1 MSSGSLKEV
10 VRALILALSS
20 PKLSHSLPEE
30 LQQVVQLYLDRHQN
44 IEDHES
50 QRLHDELLNLYN
62 KYVAKDADKHP
73 TFMAALRQ
81 LRPAIKGTT
90 RLLEWWDLLVRP
102 TLDSLGQ
109 EKAVISDAGAIL
121 LSVLVYDEDEDE
133 DGEKARASAIF
144 TGKLLEVYLDK
155 TRLLTGDGQKVLPE
169 DERYRFV
176 SNHLESLLV
185 SFGRKR
191 PKDFLTAIDALVVER
206 EYRSQA
212 LSLLGT
218 FVRFQPPHLHQVL
231 QTPLLEHLL
240 TCLMVDT
247 STTVLSLA
255 LTTLVMFLPH
265 IPNSLVPYLPRLFIV
280 YSRILCWE
288 RYSPARSDE
297 SEDADRPMPKPGSIS
312 DPTWGKLDYS
322 FDSTDSTIPELV
334 HYFTFLYGLY
344 PLNFMSYIRKPY
356 KYLQNAR
363 FPGADEADLDEVA
376 IRHRTEQFQ
385 QIHLLHPNF
394 FNMTVEAELTDLNR
408 WMKSEP
414 ADVVAECMGLC
425 ATIPSCPD
433 DPGPPPTAK
442 LPDIPEAFVPTEDIP
457 MQSLLSMDEEG
468 LTVGNEVGSL
478 GECRPHSNWRN
489 TQSTLAVSHLSYGA
503 PEHLQI
509 LRKSSQHSNSHH
521 SSRSNGTHS
530 RKESP
535 AFKARDNA
543 LDSPTLP
550 AHLVGSNT
558 EAKLQDMLHTQ
569 ESLRSSVHQSLP
581 NESVN
586 SLNPQEA
593 PSPGL
598 DAYINSLAQ
607 STVARSPAARPA
619 SSDAQGNIAFL
630 QREVMLLRNDLNFER
645 YLKQQHI
652 SHIGQLQRK
661 HIREATVEA
670 ETQNLI
676 NTNRALKLRL
686 EESKLSYAK
695 LRKETMASKNHA
707 KKWEAELNARIRTLR
722 EEQKQWRAEEE
733 AVRRELRSARQE
745 CDHLRRLVVESEAKE
760 LLSKQKLQSL
770 DSNLAALDQL
780 RNEVE
785 MLSARLRR
793 YEAKEDEYEMA
804 KQNEENVI
812 TELETM
818 RLKMRAREGE
828 REKMRRSYEQRIT
841 ELESRVNSKGNPI
854 PSSPSA
860 GFQSMLDSALAAS
873 HSRFAHLKKA
883 HNHLLAR
890 YSELEMKLIELQAF
904 NEIQAPPNSSGS
916 NGRTRSNFRDDIHPL
931 ERDDASVDFRRRQH
945 AFSDPLAL
953 PEEYSTRGHLTSAT
967 GNISSSYPN
976 PQTNMRPN
984 TPKHQKYPVS
994 NSGSPVAE
1002 RNTPFEASLAPISSW
1017 KTQQSVPDSIL
1028 SSNDNG
1034 SVHSVED
1041 TKGSKPK
1048 IKPTSEVRVYGRG
1061 GVQNIGKKDKKDKK
1075 ASKSGGTLSSIRG
1088 IMQ

>member
-20 PKLSHSLPEE
+20 PKPPHSLPEE
-30 LQQVVQLYLDRHQN
+30 LQQVIQLYLDRHQN
-44 IEDHES
+44 IEDNES

-62 KYVAKDADKHP
+62 KHVAKDEDKHA
-73 TFMAALRQ
+73 TFLAALRQ
-81 LRPAIKGTT
+81 LRPAIKGTV

-109 EKAVISDAGAIL
+109 EKAVVSDAGAIL

-133 DGEKARASAIF
+133 DGEKARASALF

-155 TRLLTGDGQKVLPE
+155 TRLLTGDGPKVLPE

-240 TCLMVDT
+240 KCLMVDT

-280 YSRILCWE
+280 YSRILCWD
-288 RYSPARSDE
+288 RYSPARSAE
-297 SEDADRPMPKPGSIS
+297 GREADASVLKSKSIS

-322 FDSTDSTIPELV
+322 FDSAESTIPELV

-363 FPGADEADLDEVA
+363 FPGIDEADLDEAA
-376 IRHRTEQFQ
+376 IRHRTEQFR

-394 FNMTVEAELTDLNR
+394 YNMTAESELTDLNR

-425 ATIPSCPD
+425 AAIPPCLD

-457 MQSLLSMDEEG
+457 IQSLLSMDEDG
-468 LTVGNEVGSL
+468 LTVGNEVSPS
-478 GECRPHSNWRN
+478 GEYRPLTNWRN
-489 TQSTLAVSHLSYGA
+489 TQSTLAASHLSYGA
-503 PEHLQI
+503 SEHLHL

-521 SSRSNGTHS
+521 SSRSNGTQS

-535 AFKARDNA
+535 AFKARDNS

-550 AHLVGSNT
+550 AHLIGSNT

-586 SLNPQEA
+586 SLNPQET

-607 STVARSPAARPA
+607 STVARSPAVRPA
-619 SSDAQGNIAFL
+619 SSDSQGNTAFL

-695 LRKETMASKNHA
+695 LRKETIVSKNHA

-722 EEQKQWRAEEE
+722 DEQKQWRAEEE
-733 AVRRELRSARQE
+733 SVRRELRSARQE

-770 DSNLAALDQL
+770 DSSLAALDQL

-785 MLSARLRR
+785 RLSARLRD
-793 YEAKEDEYEMA
+793 YEAQEEEYEMA

-812 TELETM
+812 TQLETM
-818 RLKMRAREGE
+818 RIKMRSREGE
-828 REKMRRSYEQRIT
+828 RERMKRSYEQRIS
-841 ELESRVNSKGNPI
+841 ELESRVQTSGNPL
-854 PSSPSA
+854 PSSPSP

-883 HNHLLAR
+883 HNHLLGR
-890 YSELEMKLIELQAF
+890 YTELEMRLIELQASS
-904 NEIQAPPNSSGS
+904 EITSNSGN
-916 NGRTRSNFRDDIHPL
+916 NGRTRVNFRDDIHPL
-931 ERDDASVDFRRRQH
+931 ERDDTNTDSRRRQH
-945 AFSDPLAL
+945 ALSDPLAL
-953 PEEYSTRGHLTSAT
+953 PEEYNPRGHFSSTTS
-967 GNISSSYPN
+967 NISSSYPN
-976 PQTNMRPN
+976 PPTNMRPN
-984 TPKHQKYPVS
+984 TPKHQKYTVS
-994 NSGSPVAE
+994 NSGSPVTE
-1002 RNTPFEASLAPISSW
+1002 RNTPFEASLAPTPSW

-1034 SVHSVED
+1034 SVHSTED
-1041 TKGSKPK
+1041 TKNPKPK

-1061 GVQNIGKKDKKDKK
+1061 GVQNIGKKDKKEKK
-1075 ASKSGGTLSSIRG
+1075 VSKSGGTLSSFR
-1088 IMQ
+1088 IM